1 MHDCYV
7 ELWASPPPQCLT
19 LNFFKE
25 KNMDTYIFRKQIHR
39 LPGKVIH
46 AIPLPEPEVVEG
58 HQSRQQI
65 GEICKQCGYKQVL
78 LVTDK
83 TLSGLGYEQAI
94 AQALTKA
101 GVGYSVFSE
110 INSEPT
116 IALIEDG
123 RKAAWES
130 KAECIIALG
139 GGSVM
144 DTCKM
149 IAASVKMPHLPVK
162 TLLLKF
168 LPVRGGTL
176 PIINVPSTAGTGAEV
191 TVGAVVLNEHGVKS
205 STVLIGLKVTH
216 VVLDSEL
223 TIHAPQKVTAACGM
237 DALSHCVEGAVS
249 DVEVD
254 EEDMHLSM
262 EGVNL
267 ILENLPTVMKEPENI
282 EARLAMCRAAL
293 YGGNAINTQL
303 AGYVHAFAH
312 SIGAKYHLP
321 HGVAISLML
330 MPVLEFQMEECRGKY
345 EQLAKYC
352 GLGASAES
360 FLDAVRK
367 LMAQCGMDQIVS
379 PVRACD
385 HEELIPMIAADSI
398 NYSSPVTLSNAD
410 IKRVLDAVTYQDL
423 KDTSEFSEGAIREIV
438 ATQRKF
444 FRTGTTLPIKW
455 RIQQLKKLKAA
466 VLAHEKE
473 FEDALA
479 EDLGR
484 SQVEAYL
491 CDIGPIITEVNEMI
505 HGLRHWSRPERHF
518 SGLMCFPSMVTKVY
532 KMPYGVSLVI
542 SPFNFPIL
550 LTIGVVAA
558 AMAGGNTVVVKS
570 SSKSAAS
577 TKALKKFFAEVFP
590 PEYVTL
596 IDGGHDVADMCLA
609 QRFDKIFY
617 TGSPSVG
624 KHVLAEAAKNLTPVA
639 LELGGETGNWC
650 VVRKDADLKD
660 AARKIAF
667 FKLCNAG
674 QICININQ
682 IAVAE
687 EVAEP
692 FLEELKKAFIAQ
704 IGEHAESNPE
714 YPKLITDGAYDKC
727 ARLADEYR
735 SRIVFGGVGD
745 PETRRYAPT
754 MIYPVDIN
762 EHIVQHEL
770 FCPLLPIVPFKD
782 SEVDQLMEVVADRE
796 HPLAMYLF
804 TKDMKWANRTMR
816 TQQFGGGCIN
826 EVCIHM
832 MVKGVP
838 FNGTGHSG
846 MGAYHGEWG
855 FREFT
860 HPQTV
865 LKGRTRWNLTLR
877 EHPYTGEAG
886 EKKLKI
892 LRIFER

>member
-1 MHDCYV
+1 
-7 ELWASPPPQCLT
+7 
-19 LNFFKE
+19 
-25 KNMDTYIFRKQIHR
+25 MDTYRLRKQIHR

-46 AIPLPEPEVVEG
+46 AIPIPDPEVIEG
-58 HQSRQQI
+58 HASRSQI
-65 GEICKQCGYKQVL
+65 GEICKQCGYQHVL
-78 LVTDK
+78 LITDK
-83 TLSGLGYEQAI
+83 TLSALGYGQAI
-94 AQALTKA
+94 TDSLEK
-101 GVGYSVFSE
+101 VGIDYTIFND

-116 IALIEDG
+116 IAIIEAG
-123 RKAAWES
+123 RQKAMGCQ
-130 KAECIIALG
+130 AECIIALG
-139 GGSVM
+139 GGSVL
-144 DTCKM
+144 DSSKM
-149 IAASVKMPHLPVK
+149 VAASVKMPHLSVK

-168 LPVRGGTL
+168 LPVRGNTL
-176 PIINVPSTAGTGAEV
+176 PIIAVPSTAGTGAET

-205 STVLIGLKVTH
+205 STVLIGLNVTH

-223 TIHAPQKVTAACGM
+223 TIHAPKQVTAACGM
-237 DALSHCVEGAVS
+237 DTLSHCIEGAVS
-249 DVEVD
+249 DVDVD

-262 EGVNL
+262 EGVHL
-267 ILENLPTVMKEPENI
+267 IMQHLPTVMKEPENI
-282 EARLAMCRAAL
+282 EARLGLCRAAM

-312 SIGAKYHLP
+312 SIGAKYHVP
-321 HGVAISLML
+321 HGQAISLML
-330 MPVLEFQMEECRGKY
+330 MPVLEFQKEVCREKY
-345 EQLAKYC
+345 TQLAKYC
-352 GLGASAES
+352 GVGASAEA
-360 FLDAVRK
+360 FIEAVRQ
-367 LMAQCGMDQIVS
+367 LMAQCGMDQIAS
-379 PVRACD
+379 PVRPCD

-398 NYSSPVTLSNAD
+398 NYSSPVTLSNDD
-410 IKRVLDAVTYQDL
+410 IKQVLNTVTVFDSKDASAYSVD
-423 KDTSEFSEGAIREIV
+423 EIGNIV
-438 ATQRKF
+438 AAQRKF
-444 FRTGTTLPIKW
+444 FRTGTTLPVKW
-455 RIQQLKKLKAA
+455 RIKQLKKLKKA
-466 VLAHEKE
+466 VIEHEVE
-473 FEDALA
+473 LEEALA

-484 SQVEAYL
+484 SRVEAYL
-491 CDIGPIITEVNEMI
+491 CDIGPIITEVNEMLC
-505 HGLRHWSRPERHF
+505 GLRRWARPETHF
-518 SGLMCFPSMVTKVY
+518 SGFMCFPSMITKVY

-558 AMAGGNTVVVKS
+558 AMAGGNTVVIKS

-577 TKALKKFFAEVFP
+577 TAVLKRFFAEVFP

-692 FLEELKKAFIAQ
+692 FLEELKKAFITQ
-704 IGEHAESNPE
+704 IGEHPESNPE
-714 YPKLITDGAYDKC
+714 YPKLITDGAYQKC
-727 ARLADEYR
+727 LGLADKYR
-735 SRIVFGGVGD
+735 DRIVFGGTGD
-745 PETRRYAPT
+745 QEARRFAPT

-782 SEVDQLMEVVADRE
+782 DEIDALMETIADRE

-804 TKDMKWANRTMR
+804 TNDMRWAKHVMR

-865 LKGRTRWNLTLR
+865 LKGKTKFNLPLR
-877 EHPYTGEAG
+877 EHPYSGKEG
-886 EKKLKI
+886 EKKMKLLKW
-892 LRIFER
+892 FER